1 MVRHFQHI
9 AGQIPLLEQFK
20 EPVVFRVRRKE
31 KTRLPIFH
39 ADNEGHI
46 VGSILP
52 CVRMLRRVNG
62 VLRAI
67 NGKGHV
73 LRQHHRLNALA
84 FQRIAVLPHLFA
96 VLFPSAFVHRAHAE
110 RFEHFI
116 GPAHVIL
123 IEVRDD
129 HNVDVRNVPGAQKIH
144 QIFARFIFAGIN
156 HHNAMFRQQNGSV
169 RLAHIQ
175 KHHFQPFA
183 FFPRAPRR
191 AKEHQKYA
199 EHCQAFPKHSVPP
212 ARPITAKRR
221 WIGAL

>member
-1 MVRHFQHI
+1 MV
-9 AGQIPLLEQFK
+9 
-20 EPVVFRVRRKE
+20 
-31 KTRLPIFH
+31 
-39 ADNEGHI
+39 
-46 VGSILP
+46 
-52 CVRMLRRVNG
+52 
-62 VLRAI
+62 
-67 NGKGHV
+67 
-73 LRQHHRLNALA
+73 
-84 FQRIAVLPHLFA
+84 
-96 VLFPSAFVHRAHAE
+96 
-110 RFEHFI
+110 
-116 GPAHVIL
+116 L

-191 AKEHQKYA
+191 AKERQKYA

-212 ARPITAKRR
+212 ALTPPNGGGLALYKCKRVHIVGSFPILNAIIQHAKRAR
-221 WIGAL
+221 AKIALIDGKRRERRIGKLGKRNVVKSHDGDVFRDTQARARESRIRANGRKIVHANDGREGLAALHEPARQGVAIVHGRAEIRRTLHQ